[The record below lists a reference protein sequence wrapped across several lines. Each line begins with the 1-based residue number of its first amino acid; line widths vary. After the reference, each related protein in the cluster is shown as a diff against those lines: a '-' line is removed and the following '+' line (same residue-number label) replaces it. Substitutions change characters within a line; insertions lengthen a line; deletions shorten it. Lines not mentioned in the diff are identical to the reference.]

1 MPSDLNINMKNNLRI
16 FACTFALLGLSSQF
30 AGATPIL
37 ASGATNDL
45 NFNVAQ
51 NIQDADHSGG
61 LSVGDLVYGIV
72 NVTRISSNGNTL
84 WNANNVPG
92 PGVDSL
98 SGYYVAAVTSITAL
112 PSPFAASVT
121 LGAAGSD
128 PNGVL
133 NASDLAAHTMVKLF
147 TDTLTPFQ
155 TGTSVAADIASA
167 TDGSLWAALGLNG
180 GYWNSVLM
188 NNGLIF
194 AGGGMNFT
202 SNNTGQ
208 NFTPQ
213 NNPSCSPSC
222 QPTDFVFS
230 TIATDNG
237 SGPVWRYSGANNG
250 TLSTVP
256 EPATP
261 LLILAGLLGWAAS
274 RRNTCLNKK
283 SQ

>member
-1 MPSDLNINMKNNLRI
+1 MKNNLKI
-16 FACTFALLGLSSQF
+16 LACTFALLGLTPQF
-30 AGATPIL
+30 AVATPML
-37 ASGATNDL
+37 ASGAVNDL

-51 NIQDADHSGG
+51 NIQDTDHNGA
-61 LSVGDLVYGIV
+61 LSLGDLVYGIV
-72 NVTRISSNGNTL
+72 NVTRISSGGNTL
-84 WNANNVPG
+84 WNANNVLG

-112 PSPFAASVT
+112 PSPFAASIT
-121 LGAAGSD
+121 LGAAGTD

-133 NASDLAAHTMVKLF
+133 SSSDLAAHTMVKLF

-155 TGTSVAADIASA
+155 TGTSVAADIARA
-167 TDGSLWAALGLNG
+167 TDGSMWAALGLNG

-213 NNPSCSPSC
+213 SNPSCSPSC
-222 QPTDFVFS
+222 PPTDFVFS

-237 SGPVWRYSGANNG
+237 PGQVWRNSGANNG
-250 TLSTVP
+250 SLATVP

-261 LLILAGLLGWAAS
+261 LLIFAGLLGWAAS
-274 RRNTCLNKK
+274 RRATRLNKNRNK
-283 SQ
+283 E